1 MPAVSASLRTEN
13 GRLRFPFR
21 LFWNDDERRPR
32 AAVHLLVGVLGVLV
46 LANTARTYQPT
57 ILPGTGPVA
66 DVWNTLSS
74 GLPQSLAIAAGVCI
88 AAIVLD
94 RRRLTDLGLPLDA
107 NGRRFVGGT
116 ALGASITV
124 GSVGVGLFAGYY
136 DLTGLRLTHGL
147 GTWLVLVV
155 GTISSQLGIVV
166 AEELFARGYLIT
178 NTLEGLDGIPSLP
191 RAAAAAVAVSVA
203 ALFFVLTHSVRG
215 TTFAVMAGGL
225 AILFGVAYVLTGDL
239 TAPIGIHFG
248 VNATGMLCGTAPQPA
263 SLLELSAAST
273 VADSLVL
280 PADAVVVRLLAAA
293 VGVVVLLWWHARDT
307 DHVQVAPALAQ
318 PTRRH
323 RTDDATPDQPHDDR

>member
-1 MPAVSASLRTEN
+1 MPVVSASLRTEN
-13 GRLRFPFR
+13 GRLRFPLR
-21 LFWNDDERRPR
+21 LFWNDAERRPR
-32 AAVHLLVGVLGVLV
+32 AAVRILVAVLGVLV

-57 ILPGTGPVA
+57 LFPGTGPVA

-74 GLPQSLAIAAGVCI
+74 GLPQSLAIAAGVCL
-88 AAIVLD
+88 AAVVLD
-94 RRRLTDLGLPLDA
+94 RRRLTDLGFPLDG

-116 ALGASITV
+116 ALGASITA
-124 GSVGVGLFAGYY
+124 GSVGVGLLAGYY
-136 DLTGLRLTHGL
+136 DLTGIRLTHGL
-147 GTWLVLVV
+147 GTWLLLLV

-178 NTLEGLDGIPSLP
+178 NVLEGLDGVPSLP
-191 RAAAAAVAVSVA
+191 RAATAAVAIGVA

-225 AILFGVAYVLTGDL
+225 AVLFGVAYVLTGDL

-248 VNATGMLCGTAPQPA
+248 VNAAGMLCGTAPQPA
-263 SLLELSAAST
+263 SLLELSAKST

-293 VGVVVLLWWHARDT
+293 GSVVVLLWWHASHS
-307 DHVQVAPALAQ
+307 DHDWVTPALAQ
-318 PTRRH
+318 PTLRH
-323 RTDDATPDQPHDDR
+323 HTDDTPDQPHD